1 MAEDNT
7 IDIIDR
13 LPPIEAHKPWR
24 RKLPN
29 YYIKHID
36 ELVALQKNVVAI
48 SSRLRHPHLEQL
60 REAVTNDG
68 ADDAHMRSVVSE
80 LEAAVVLL
88 KCAEERLWHA
98 IPFEEC
104 LTQKHLAEMRREAV
118 RLR

>member
-1 MAEDNT
+1 MAEDDT
-7 IDIIDR
+7 IDIVER
-13 LPPIEAHKPWR
+13 LPPIEVHKPWR
-24 RKLPN
+24 QKLPT

-48 SSRLRHPHLEQL
+48 SCRLRHPHLEQL
-60 REAVTNDG
+60 REAVTNVG

-88 KCAEERLWHA
+88 KCAEERLWHT

-104 LTQKHLAEMRREAV
+104 LTPMHLAETREKQ
-118 RLR
+118 

>member
-1 MAEDNT
+1 MKMAEDNT
-7 IDIIDR
+7 IEIIDR

-24 RKLPN
+24 QKLPN

-68 ADDAHMRSVVSE
+68 AEDAHMRSVVSE

-88 KCAEERLWHA
+88 KCAEERLWHT

-104 LTQKHLAEMRREAV
+104 LTPKHLMVMREKKQ
-118 RLR
+118 